1 MTSLLRAGLRLRA
14 PTVNYLQQC
23 RTLSVSS
30 LRFGAK
36 MVNLTGEPMALPDI
50 EPSQLVIHKNP
61 NPRPPPSSSSLVF
74 GHTFTDHMI
83 YIPWN
88 VIRGWETPTIIPY
101 GPLSLDPSVT
111 VLHYAQTLFEGM
123 KAYRDEHNKV
133 TLFRPDMN
141 MKRMNRSAA
150 RIALPTFNGE
160 ALLDIIKT
168 LVKLDSHWIPQEP
181 GHSLYIRPTLN
192 FDRTNAIVGTQR
204 ALGVAPP
211 NEALLFVIC
220 SPVGPYYKNGFK
232 PVRLLAT
239 TEYIRAAPRGTGGY
253 KLGANYAPGVVPQ
266 VIAAEQGYDQIL
278 WLLGEED
285 NLTEASYTLIFDY
298 PRVGTM
304 NLLVALKNKDGRTEL
319 ATPPLDDLILPGVT
333 RDSILRL
340 ARDHVS
346 GKAKIAGLPDD
357 LIVSER
363 PITMGEVKAAAESGN
378 LLEVF
383 GAGTAAIVC
392 PVKEI
397 GYKGAD
403 IKIPV
408 GESGMGPICKAILDQ
423 IVARQL
429 GLVES
434 DWSVVVT
441 EGTKGSLLGPKPV
454 A

>member
-14 PTVNYLQQC
+14 PTVNCLQQC

-50 EPSQLVIHKNP
+50 ELVIHKNT

-181 GHSLYIRPTLN
+181 GHSLYIRPTL
-192 FDRTNAIVGTQR
+192 IGTQR

-239 TEYIRAAPRGTGGY
+239 TEFIRAAPRGTGGY

-285 NLTEASYTLIFDY
+285 NLTEACHILIFDY
-298 PRVGTM
+298 PRV
-304 NLLVALKNKDGRTEL
+304 N
-319 ATPPLDDLILPGVT
+319 
-333 RDSILRL
+333 
-340 ARDHVS
+340 
-346 GKAKIAGLPDD
+346 
-357 LIVSER
+357 
-363 PITMGEVKAAAESGN
+363 
-378 LLEVF
+378 
-383 GAGTAAIVC
+383 
-392 PVKEI
+392 
-397 GYKGAD
+397 
-403 IKIPV
+403 
-408 GESGMGPICKAILDQ
+408 
-423 IVARQL
+423 QL
-429 GLVES
+429 FTV
-434 DWSVVVT
+434 
-441 EGTKGSLLGPKPV
+441 
-454 A
+454 

>member
-1 MTSLLRAGLRLRA
+1 
-14 PTVNYLQQC
+14 
-23 RTLSVSS
+23 
-30 LRFGAK
+30 
-36 MVNLTGEPMALPDI
+36 
-50 EPSQLVIHKNP
+50 
-61 NPRPPPSSSSLVF
+61 
-74 GHTFTDHMI
+74 MI
-83 YIPWN
+83 SIPWD
-88 VIRGWETPTIIPY
+88 IMRGWGAPTIIPY
-101 GPLSLDPSVT
+101 GPLQLDPSVT

-123 KAYRDEHNKV
+123 KAYRDENGKV

-141 MKRMNRSAA
+141 MKRMNRSAQ

-160 ALLDIIKT
+160 ALLEIIKT
-168 LVKLDSHWIPQEP
+168 LVKLDSHWIPKEP
-181 GHSLYIRPTLN
+181 GHSLYIRPTL
-192 FDRTNAIVGTQR
+192 IGTQR

-239 TEYIRAAPRGTGGY
+239 TEYIRASPRGTGGY

-266 VIAAEQGYDQIL
+266 VEAAVKGYDQIL

-285 NLTEASYTLIFDY
+285 YLTE
-298 PRVGTM
+298 VGTM
-304 NLLVALKNKDGRTEL
+304 NLFIALKNKDGKTEL
-319 ATPPLDDLILPGVT
+319 VTPPLEDLILPGVT
-333 RDSILRL
+333 RDSILCL

-346 GKAKIAGLPDD
+346 GKIDIPGLPKD
-357 LIVSER
+357 LVVSER
-363 PITMGEVKAAAESGN
+363 HITMGEIKAAADSGN

-397 GYKGAD
+397 GYKGKD

-408 GESGMGPICKAILDQ
+408 GKEGMGPMCKGILDQ
-423 IVARQL
+423 IVARQM
-429 GLVES
+429 GTIPSE
-434 DWSVVVT
+434 WSVVVT
-441 EGTKGSLLGPKPV
+441 EGTKGSMHGPKPV